1 MSQAAVASPSSLL
14 ISRTYPASV
23 ERVFK
28 AWTDANQL
36 GQWFAP
42 TDDYT
47 TKASVDLQV
56 GHEYRIAITHKGGNV
71 HTILGTYRLIDPPR
85 KLVYTWR
92 WEGGPMA
99 DTSSLSTSLP
109 RARPLRS
116 PSPTSSSPTPRTA
129 TSTTKAG
136 TAASTACSALSRRPL
151 KQPHGNPAPDY

>member
-1 MSQAAVASPSSLL
+1 MSQAAVASPTSLV
-14 ISRTYPASV
+14 ISRNYPASV

-47 TKASVDLQV
+47 TKADVDLRV

-71 HTILGTYRLIDPPR
+71 HTILGTYRLIQPPS

-99 DTSSLSTSLP
+99 DTLVTVDFAPEGEATKVTITHEKFTNTEDRDKHNEGWNGCLNRLQRTLTTS
-109 RARPLRS
+109 A
-116 PSPTSSSPTPRTA
+116 
-129 TSTTKAG
+129 
-136 TAASTACSALSRRPL
+136 
-151 KQPHGNPAPDY
+151 

>member
-1 MSQAAVASPSSLL
+1 MSQAAVASPTSLV

-47 TKASVDLQV
+47 TKANVDLRV
-56 GHEYRIAITHKGGNV
+56 DHEYRIAITHKGGNV
-71 HTILGTYRLIDPPR
+71 HTILGTYRLIEPPR

-92 WEGGPMA
+92 WENGPAA
-99 DTSSLSTSLP
+99 DTLVTVDF
-109 RARPLRS
+109 
-116 PSPTSSSPTPRTA
+116 TPDGEATKVTITHEQFTNTEDRDKHNEGWNGCLNRLQRTL
-129 TSTTKAG
+129 TTAV
-136 TAASTACSALSRRPL
+136 
-151 KQPHGNPAPDY
+151 

>member
-1 MSQAAVASPSSLL
+1 MSQAAVASPSSLV

-47 TKASVDLQV
+47 TKASVDLRV

-71 HTILGTYRLIDPPR
+71 HTILGTYRVIEPPH

-92 WEGGPMA
+92 WEGGPA
-99 DTSSLSTSLP
+99 SDTLVTVDFNPEGDATKVTITHEQFTNTEDRDKHNEGWNGCLN
-109 RARPLRS
+109 RLQ
-116 PSPTSSSPTPRTA
+116 RTL
-129 TSTTKAG
+129 T
-136 TAASTACSALSRRPL
+136 TAA
-151 KQPHGNPAPDY
+151 

>member
-92 WEGGPMA
+92 WEGGPMP
-99 DTSSLSTSLP
+99 DTLVTVDFAP
-109 RARPLRS
+109 EGE
-116 PSPTSSSPTPRTA
+116 A
-129 TSTTKAG
+129 TKVTITHEQFTNTEDRDKHNQG
-136 TAASTACSALSRRPL
+136 WNGCLDRLQRLFP
-151 KQPHGNPAPDY
+151 PAI

>member
-1 MSQAAVASPSSLL
+1 MSQAAVASPTSLL

-99 DTSSLSTSLP
+99 DTLVTVDF
-109 RARPLRS
+109 
-116 PSPTSSSPTPRTA
+116 
-129 TSTTKAG
+129 
-136 TAASTACSALSRRPL
+136 
-151 KQPHGNPAPDY
+151 APDGDATKVTITHEQFTNTEDRDKHNEGWNGCLNRLQRTLAV

>member
-1 MSQAAVASPSSLL
+1 MSQAAVASPTSLV
-14 ISRTYPASV
+14 IARTYPASV

-47 TKASVDLQV
+47 TKANVDLRV

-71 HTILGTYRLIDPPR
+71 HTILGTYRVIDPPR

-92 WEGGPMA
+92 WEGGPTG
-99 DTSSLSTSLP
+99 DTLVTVDFVPEGNATKVTITHEQFATTEDRDKHNEGWNGCLG
-109 RARPLRS
+109 RLQ
-116 PSPTSSSPTPRTA
+116 RTL
-129 TSTTKAG
+129 TTVV
-136 TAASTACSALSRRPL
+136 
-151 KQPHGNPAPDY
+151 

>member
-1 MSQAAVASPSSLL
+1 MSQAAVASPTSLV

-47 TKASVDLQV
+47 TTASVDLRV
-56 GHEYRIAITHKGGNV
+56 GHEYRIAIVHKGGNV
-71 HTILGTYRLIDPPR
+71 HNVVGTYRVIEPPR

-92 WEGGPMA
+92 WDGASA
-99 DTSSLSTSLP
+99 DTLVTVDF
-109 RARPLRS
+109 
-116 PSPTSSSPTPRTA
+116 TPDGDATKVTITHDQFTNTEDRDKHNEGWNGCLNRLQRTL
-129 TSTTKAG
+129 T
-136 TAASTACSALSRRPL
+136 
-151 KQPHGNPAPDY
+151 PAV

>member
-1 MSQAAVASPSSLL
+1 MSQAAVASPTSLV

-47 TKASVDLQV
+47 TTASVDLRV
-56 GHEYRIAITHKGGNV
+56 GHEYRIAIVHKGGNV
-71 HTILGTYRLIDPPR
+71 HNVVGTYRVIEPPR

-92 WEGGPMA
+92 WDGASA
-99 DTSSLSTSLP
+99 DTLVTVDF
-109 RARPLRS
+109 
-116 PSPTSSSPTPRTA
+116 TPDGDATKVTITHEQFTNTEDRDKHNEGWNGCLNRLQRTL
-129 TSTTKAG
+129 T
-136 TAASTACSALSRRPL
+136 
-151 KQPHGNPAPDY
+151 PAV

>member
-1 MSQAAVASPSSLL
+1 MSQAAVASPTSLV

-47 TKASVDLQV
+47 TKANVDLRV
-56 GHEYRIAITHKGGNV
+56 GHEYRITITHKGGNV
-71 HTILGTYRLIDPPR
+71 HTILGTYRLIQPPS

-99 DTSSLSTSLP
+99 DTLVTVDFAPEGDATKVTITHEQFTNTEDRDKHNEGWNGCLN
-109 RARPLRS
+109 RLQ
-116 PSPTSSSPTPRTA
+116 RTL
-129 TSTTKAG
+129 
-136 TAASTACSALSRRPL
+136 TASA
-151 KQPHGNPAPDY
+151 

>member
-1 MSQAAVASPSSLL
+1 MSQAAVASPSSLM

-47 TKASVDLQV
+47 TKATVDLQV

-71 HTILGTYRLIDPPR
+71 HIILGTYRLIDPPR

-99 DTSSLSTSLP
+99 DTLVTVDFAPEGEATKVTITHEQFVNTEDRDKHNEGWNGCLN
-109 RARPLRS
+109 RLQRTLTTAR
-116 PSPTSSSPTPRTA
+116 
-129 TSTTKAG
+129 
-136 TAASTACSALSRRPL
+136 
-151 KQPHGNPAPDY
+151 

>member
-71 HTILGTYRLIDPPR
+71 HTILGTYRVIEPPS

-92 WEGGPMA
+92 WEGGPTA
-99 DTSSLSTSLP
+99 DTLVTVDFAPEGEATKVTITHEQFTNTEDRDKHNEGWNGCLN
-109 RARPLRS
+109 RLQ
-116 PSPTSSSPTPRTA
+116 RTL
-129 TSTTKAG
+129 TTVV
-136 TAASTACSALSRRPL
+136 
-151 KQPHGNPAPDY
+151 

>member
-47 TKASVDLQV
+47 TKASVDLKV

-92 WEGGPMA
+92 WDGAPA
-99 DTSSLSTSLP
+99 DTLVTVDFAPEGEATKVTITHEQFTNTEDRDKHNEGWNGCLN
-109 RARPLRS
+109 RLH
-116 PSPTSSSPTPRTA
+116 RTL
-129 TSTTKAG
+129 T
-136 TAASTACSALSRRPL
+136 TAA
-151 KQPHGNPAPDY
+151 

>member
-1 MSQAAVASPSSLL
+1 MSQAAVASPTSLV

-47 TKASVDLQV
+47 TTASVDLRV
-56 GHEYRIAITHKGGNV
+56 GHEYRIAIVHKGGNV
-71 HTILGTYRLIDPPR
+71 HNVVGTYRVIEPPR

-92 WEGGPMA
+92 WDGASA
-99 DTSSLSTSLP
+99 DTLVTVDF
-109 RARPLRS
+109 
-116 PSPTSSSPTPRTA
+116 TPDGDATKVTITHDQFTNTEDRDKHAEGWNGCLNRLQRTL
-129 TSTTKAG
+129 T
-136 TAASTACSALSRRPL
+136 
-151 KQPHGNPAPDY
+151 PAV

>member
-1 MSQAAVASPSSLL
+1 MSQAAVASPTSLV

-47 TKASVDLQV
+47 TRANVDLRV
-56 GHEYRIAITHKGGNV
+56 GHEYRIAITHKSGNV
-71 HTILGTYRLIDPPR
+71 HTILGTYRLIEPPR

-92 WEGGPMA
+92 WEGGPTTDTLVTVDFNA
-99 DTSSLSTSLP
+99 DGDATKVTITHEQFTNTEDRDKHNEGWNGCLNRLQ
-109 RARPLRS
+109 
-116 PSPTSSSPTPRTA
+116 RTL
-129 TSTTKAG
+129 TTAV
-136 TAASTACSALSRRPL
+136 
-151 KQPHGNPAPDY
+151 

>member
-1 MSQAAVASPSSLL
+1 MSQVAVASPSSLL

-47 TKASVDLQV
+47 TKASVDLKV

-99 DTSSLSTSLP
+99 DTLVTVDF
-109 RARPLRS
+109 
-116 PSPTSSSPTPRTA
+116 
-129 TSTTKAG
+129 
-136 TAASTACSALSRRPL
+136 
-151 KQPHGNPAPDY
+151 APDGNATKVTITHEQFTNTEDRDKHNEGWNGCLNRLQRTLTS

>member
-1 MSQAAVASPSSLL
+1 MSQAAVASPTSLV

-23 ERVFK
+23 DRVFK

-47 TKASVDLQV
+47 TKANVDLRV

-71 HTILGTYRLIDPPR
+71 HTVLGTYRLIEPPR

-99 DTSSLSTSLP
+99 DTLVTVDFTPDGEATKVTITHEQFSNTEDRDKHNEGWNGCLNRLQRTLTS
-109 RARPLRS
+109 
-116 PSPTSSSPTPRTA
+116 
-129 TSTTKAG
+129 
-136 TAASTACSALSRRPL
+136 AS
-151 KQPHGNPAPDY
+151 

>member
-42 TDDYT
+42 SDDYT
-47 TKASVDLQV
+47 TKASVDLRV
-56 GHEYRIAITHKGGNV
+56 GHEYRIAIAHKGGNV
-71 HTILGTYRLIDPPR
+71 HNVIGTYRVIDPPR

-92 WEGGPMA
+92 WDGASA
-99 DTSSLSTSLP
+99 DTLVTVDFAPEGEATKVTITHEQFTNTEDRDKHNEGWNGCLNRLQRTLS
-109 RARPLRS
+109 
-116 PSPTSSSPTPRTA
+116 
-129 TSTTKAG
+129 
-136 TAASTACSALSRRPL
+136 
-151 KQPHGNPAPDY
+151 

>member
-1 MSQAAVASPSSLL
+1 MSQAAVASPSSLV

-47 TKASVDLQV
+47 TQASVDLRV
-56 GHEYRIAITHKGGNV
+56 DHEYRIAITHKGGNV

-92 WEGGPMA
+92 WEGGPAA
-99 DTSSLSTSLP
+99 DTLVTVDFTPDDDATKVTITHEQFLDAE
-109 RARPLRS
+109 ARDKHNEGWNGCLNRLQ
-116 PSPTSSSPTPRTA
+116 RTL
-129 TSTTKAG
+129 TTVV
-136 TAASTACSALSRRPL
+136 
-151 KQPHGNPAPDY
+151 

>member
-1 MSQAAVASPSSLL
+1 MSQAAVASPTSLV
-14 ISRTYPASV
+14 ISRTYPATV

-47 TKASVDLQV
+47 TKANVDLRA

-71 HTILGTYRLIDPPR
+71 HTILGTYRLIDPPH

-92 WEGGPMA
+92 WENGPA
-99 DTSSLSTSLP
+99 TDTLVTVDF
-109 RARPLRS
+109 A
-116 PSPTSSSPTPRTA
+116 
-129 TSTTKAG
+129 
-136 TAASTACSALSRRPL
+136 
-151 KQPHGNPAPDY
+151 PHGESTEVTITHEQFANTEDRDKHNEGWNGCLNRLQRTLVPSV

>member
-1 MSQAAVASPSSLL
+1 MSQAAVASPTSLV

-47 TKASVDLQV
+47 TKASVDLRV
-56 GHEYRIAITHKGGNV
+56 GHEYRIDITPKGGNV
-71 HTILGTYRLIDPPR
+71 HTIFGTYRIIDPPR

-92 WEGGPMA
+92 WENGPAA
-99 DTSSLSTSLP
+99 DTLVTVDFTP
-109 RARPLRS
+109 EGDATKVTITHDKFADTEARDKHNEGWNGCLDRLQRLFP
-116 PSPTSSSPTPRTA
+116 P
-129 TSTTKAG
+129 
-136 TAASTACSALSRRPL
+136 AA
-151 KQPHGNPAPDY
+151 

>member
-42 TDDYT
+42 SDDYT
-47 TKASVDLQV
+47 TKANVDLRV

-71 HTILGTYRLIDPPR
+71 HNVVGTYRLIEPPR
-85 KLVYTWR
+85 KLIYTWR
-92 WEGGPMA
+92 WEGAPT
-99 DTSSLSTSLP
+99 DTLVTVDFTPEGDATKVTITHEQFLSTEDRDRHNEGWKGCVERLDRKLASL
-109 RARPLRS
+109 
-116 PSPTSSSPTPRTA
+116 
-129 TSTTKAG
+129 
-136 TAASTACSALSRRPL
+136 
-151 KQPHGNPAPDY
+151 N

>member
-1 MSQAAVASPSSLL
+1 MSQAAVATPSSLI
-14 ISRTYPASV
+14 ISRTYPASI
-23 ERVFK
+23 ERVFT

-71 HTILGTYRLIDPPR
+71 HTVLGTYRLIEPPR

-99 DTSSLSTSLP
+99 DTLVTVDFTPDGEATKVTITHEQFSNTEDRDKHNEGWNGCLNRLQRTLTS
-109 RARPLRS
+109 
-116 PSPTSSSPTPRTA
+116 
-129 TSTTKAG
+129 
-136 TAASTACSALSRRPL
+136 AS
-151 KQPHGNPAPDY
+151 

>member
-1 MSQAAVASPSSLL
+1 MPQAAVQSPTSLVV
-14 ISRTYPASV
+14 SRTYPAAV

-47 TKASVDLQV
+47 TQASVDLRV
-56 GHEYRIAITHKGGNV
+56 DHEYRIAITHKGGNV

-92 WEGGPMA
+92 WENGPAA
-99 DTSSLSTSLP
+99 DTLVTVDFTPDGDATKVTITHEQFLDAE
-109 RARPLRS
+109 ARDKHNEGWNGCLNRLQ
-116 PSPTSSSPTPRTA
+116 RTL
-129 TSTTKAG
+129 TTVV
-136 TAASTACSALSRRPL
+136 
-151 KQPHGNPAPDY
+151 

>member
-1 MSQAAVASPSSLL
+1 MSQAAVASPSSLV

-47 TKASVDLQV
+47 TKANVDLRI

-71 HTILGTYRLIDPPR
+71 HTILGTYRLIEPPR

-92 WEGGPMA
+92 WENGPAA
-99 DTSSLSTSLP
+99 DTLVTVDF
-109 RARPLRS
+109 
-116 PSPTSSSPTPRTA
+116 TPEGE
-129 TSTTKAG
+129 TTKV
-136 TAASTACSALSRRPL
+136 TITHEKFVSTEDRDKHNEGWNGCLNRLQRTLNTSA
-151 KQPHGNPAPDY
+151 